1 MTDQQRRRR
10 KGDGTRLKDGRWMIR
25 AAIAGQRRAF
35 IGRTQ
40 AEAKRKLDSARL
52 ATAGRKNGRLTVA
65 EWLTAYTA
73 ERKLDLK
80 AQSWR
85 KMEQTFRLHVM
96 PHIGSLRLT
105 DVSERTLTDL
115 YGRLTDLAPR
125 SRHHVHAILGTAL
138 EAAYRRGL
146 ISSNPKRTVRAP
158 RAATVHRAIWTHD
171 QTERFIMEARDDP
184 YWAFFAISLTTGM
197 RPGEVMALHW
207 QDVDLD
213 AGLIHVR
220 WNAIRGYD
228 GRELAEPKTERARRT
243 IAVPQLTIDAL
254 RQRGIRSDGL
264 IFAGER
270 GRLIGANTVARNHF
284 YPLSEK
290 AGLPRIPLYALR
302 DINAT
307 ELLEHGVAIDVVS
320 ERLGHANIATTLS
333 HYAHVTQKRQD
344 QAVRALEAIF

>member
-1 MTDQQRRRR
+1 
-10 KGDGTRLKDGRWMIR
+10 MIR
-25 AAIAGQRRAF
+25 SVISGQRKAF

-40 AEAKRKLDSARL
+40 AEAKRKLDAARL
-52 ATAGRKNGRLTVA
+52 VTVGRKDGRLTVA
-65 EWLTAYTA
+65 EWLTAYAA

-85 KMEQTFRLHVM
+85 KMEQTFRLHVI
-96 PHIGSLRLT
+96 PHIGGLRLT

-125 SRHHVHAILGTAL
+125 SRHHVHAIFGTAL

-146 ISSNPKRTVRAP
+146 ISANPKRTVRAP
-158 RAATVHRAIWTHD
+158 RAATVHRTIWTHD
-171 QTERFIMEARDDP
+171 QTERFIMEARGDP
-184 YWAFFAISLTTGM
+184 YWPFFAIALTTGM
-197 RPGEVMALHW
+197 RPGEIMALHW

-213 AGLIHVR
+213 KGVIHVR

-243 IAVPQLTIDAL
+243 IAIPQLTIGAL
-254 RQRGIRSDGL
+254 RRRGPKPAGL
-264 IFAGER
+264 IFAGDR

-284 YPLSEK
+284 YPLAAK

-333 HYAHVTQKRQD
+333 HYAHVTQRRQE
-344 QAVRALEAIF
+344 QAVKALETIF